1 MFSFI
6 SKNWRGKPLID
17 KATVLNLI
25 SNTTTKTGLKI
36 TAELDE
42 NVYEKGIKVS
52 DKEMEELNIERDV
65 FHAEWNYTI
74 KPQV

>member
-1 MFSFI
+1 M
-6 SKNWRGKPLID
+6 KKRGLD
-17 KATVLNLI
+17 
-25 SNTTTKTGLKI
+25 KTGLKI

-74 KPQV
+74 RPQV